1 MNDMWREAGRKSAQ
15 KLKVRDIK
23 TQNPPAADM
32 CILLC
37 VLYAAREGEK
47 IKLKSSKGGFCEG
60 EKATAEFHPP
70 HLLLSQVAFIHGCA
84 E

>member
-1 MNDMWREAGRKSAQ
+1 
-15 KLKVRDIK
+15 
-23 TQNPPAADM
+23 M

-37 VLYAAREGEK
+37 VLYAVREGEK

-60 EKATAEFHPP
+60 EKATTAAAEFHPP